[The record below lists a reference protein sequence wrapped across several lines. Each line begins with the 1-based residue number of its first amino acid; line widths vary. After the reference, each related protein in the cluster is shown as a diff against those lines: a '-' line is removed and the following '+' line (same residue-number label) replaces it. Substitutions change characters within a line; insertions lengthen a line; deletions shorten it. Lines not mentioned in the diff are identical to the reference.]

1 MMKIGCV
8 VKKKAPVARTT
19 EASCQIHPSKGI
31 NDMNS
36 VAKTDLTFQDITF
49 EPVYQDGQMWLTSTE
64 LAKAIGYKKTD
75 AISQLYSR
83 NADEFTNAMTTTLKM
98 RVVRKT
104 GTVDMVVRLFSLRGA
119 HLIAMFASTPVAK
132 QFRKWVLDI
141 LDREIELG
149 NHSPAFH
156 YHYPIESADVHDR
169 KFQNSWLTARRL
181 LDERNPAPDLALL
194 DQLEADGFDVTGAKA
209 RIYALYNVAETTVS
223 MEDVFAESGKMLQ
236 RLKDNFKWGA
246 KTGGLNVTFEGNE
259 KGLVY
264 GGFKKRHIGC
274 H

>member
-8 VKKKAPVARTT
+8 VKNKAPVARTT

-36 VAKTDLTFQDITF
+36 VAKTDLTFQNFTF
-49 EPVYQDGQMWLTSTE
+49 NPVTENGQVWLTSAE

-98 RVVRKT
+98 SVVRKT

-132 QFRKWVLDI
+132 QFRKWALDI
-141 LDREIELG
+141 LDREVAVNGLDEHLLLRNLTTAYKHIKRINEIWGGML
-149 NHSPAFH
+149 SP
-156 YHYPIESADVHDR
+156 S
-169 KFQNSWLTARRL
+169 LRRL
-181 LDERNPAPDLALL
+181 NMEVDSEM
-194 DQLEADGFDVTGAKA
+194 TG
-209 RIYALYNVAETTVS
+209 
-223 MEDVFAESGKMLQ
+223 
-236 RLKDNFKWGA
+236 RLKDVQGPLFSSLKHMEWHSKA
-246 KTGGLNVTFEGNE
+246 RLT
-259 KGLVY
+259 
-264 GGFKKRHIGC
+264 H
-274 H
+274 

>member
-1 MMKIGCV
+1 MR
-8 VKKKAPVARTT
+8 PVAN
-19 EASCQIHPSKGI
+19 HPHDRI

-36 VAKTDLTFQDITF
+36 VAKTDLTFQNFTF
-49 EPVYQDGQMWLTSTE
+49 NPVTENGQVWLTSTE
-64 LAKAIGYKKTD
+64 IAKVLGYSRTD
-75 AISQLYSR
+75 AISKIYSR
-83 NADEFTNAMTTTLKM
+83 NQDEFSSTMSMTVNMTFNGINNSLRNKAV
-98 RVVRKT
+98 RVY
-104 GTVDMVVRLFSLRGA
+104 SLRGA

-169 KFQNSWLTARRL
+169 KFQNTWLTARRL